1 MKYVGRVVSI
11 YGRRMLILQC
21 DPAQL
26 PRLNTHVVDRRLK
39 PVGKLIDIFGN
50 IQAPL
55 AAVLCTDECTTPND
69 EKLYSK

>member
-1 MKYVGRVVSI
+1 
-11 YGRRMLILQC
+11 MLILQC

-26 PRLNTHVVDRRLK
+26 PRLNTSVVDRRLK

-55 AAVLCTDECTTPND
+55 AAVLCTDECTATTD
-69 EKLYSK
+69 EKLYTK